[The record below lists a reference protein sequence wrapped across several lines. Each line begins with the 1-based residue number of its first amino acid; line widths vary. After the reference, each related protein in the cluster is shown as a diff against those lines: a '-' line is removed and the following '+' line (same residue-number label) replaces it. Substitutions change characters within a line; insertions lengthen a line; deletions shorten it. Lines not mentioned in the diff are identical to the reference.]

1 MALSRLHLTLLV
13 PGLDGP
19 ESDPPVGDYFPER
32 PRDLDRLLSRSR
44 LVTTAGQGL
53 EAALCREFGL
63 DPASGLPVAALTW
76 LADRPDPPP
85 PHLLR
90 ADPVHLRADQRYL
103 RLFETHTIAVRADE
117 AAQLV
122 ASINAFN
129 ADRGW
134 QLTAPHPHR
143 WYLSL
148 PDSPRLDTYRPQ
160 RVAGADIDPC
170 LPGGADARRWH
181 GLLNELQMLLHDHPV
196 NRERAARGEAAIN
209 SLWLWGNGSLPAG
222 LTTSWPALCADH
234 ALARGLARH
243 AGIPCSPVPESFEH
257 WQERPLPLVLLDAL
271 EWPQSYRDIERWLD
285 AFERLERDWLRPA
298 ARALRSGVLASLTL
312 DACNGRRFT
321 GGRWQQY
328 RFWKSTRPF
337 EAVSG
342 S

>member
-1 MALSRLHLTLLV
+1 MADSRLHLTLLV
-13 PGLDGP
+13 PGLCGP
-19 ESDPPVGDYFPER
+19 ESDPPVGAYFPDR

-44 LVTTAGQGL
+44 QLTGTGPGL
-53 EAALCREFGL
+53 EAVLCREFGL
-63 DPASGLPVAALTW
+63 EPAAALPVAALTW
-76 LADRPDPPP
+76 LADCADPPP

-103 RLFETHTIAVRADE
+103 RLFETHTVPVRADE
-117 AAQLV
+117 AEQLV
-122 ASINAFN
+122 ASINEFN
-129 ADRGW
+129 AGRGW
-134 QLTAPHPHR
+134 QLVAPHPHR

-148 PDSPRLDTYRPQ
+148 PDGPRLDTQPPQ
-160 RVAGADIDPC
+160 RAAGADIDPC

-196 NRERAARGEAAIN
+196 NRERADRGEPAIN
-209 SLWLWGNGSLPAG
+209 SLWLWGNGRLPAD

-234 ALARGLARH
+234 PLAHGLARH
-243 AGIPCSPVPESFEH
+243 TGIPCGPVPETFEQ
-257 WQERPLPLVLLDAL
+257 WRRQAVPLVLLDAL
-271 EWPQSYRDIERWLD
+271 EWPQCYRDIEHWLD

-321 GGRWQQY
+321 GGRWRQY

-337 EAVSG
+337 ESVSG
-342 S
+342 P